1 MANIIL
7 VSFLILPLVEITF
20 FILASDV
27 LGLGLTI
34 GLVLLTTLVGAWLLR
49 YLGFTA
55 FQRLQ
60 ESLARQKYPEVR
72 LFNAVCLFASAILL
86 IVPGFFTDSLGLLL
100 FLPGLRGPLS
110 RAAFDYLTSSGM
122 DFVHEKGSFS
132 HEEKGAPGED
142 GPAWR
147 PSRRESH
154 VIEGKFEDLTSDK
167 KGSVPGSPSLPEGH
181 GRDDGGKENEGVADA
196 DGTPTS
202 S

>member
-1 MANIIL
+1 VANIIL

-60 ESLARQKYPEVR
+60 ESLALQKYPEVR

-100 FLPGLRGPLS
+100 FLPGLRGPLR
-110 RAAFDYLTSSGM
+110 RAAFDHLTSSGM
-122 DFVHEKGSFS
+122 VFVHEKGSFS
-132 HEEKGAPGED
+132 HEEKGAPGEG
-142 GPAWR
+142 GPARR
-147 PSRRESH
+147 PVGGESR

-167 KGSVPGSPSLPEGH
+167 KGPAGPSPSLPGGP
-181 GRDDGGKENEGVADA
+181 GRNGGGKENG
-196 DGTPTS
+196 
-202 S
+202 